1 MLRLIYT
8 LLHGSPLKKMWH
20 TIICGADTHVTI
32 DALIRALHSGRLQS
46 LTSLA
51 ICNFGLMDDELSNI
65 ARAIDA
71 GKATNLNYF
80 LAFNTRVTDGFMS
93 ILSHAAEGGNLKRL
107 RSLCLYGSEVT
118 EPGLRFLSDAFEA
131 GGLPQLKTIDI
142 RKTAVSVDAA
152 VLESCRAE
160 EICEWLRRPPDGCS
174 EVPLREA
181 KLIVLGQGGTGKTAV
196 CARVLSDPKSMPGTP
211 GSPLQQQ
218 EGNNSDTHVYEL
230 ALGQGSGRVT
240 FRLWDFGGQD
250 HLRGTHRFVVGA
262 ERALYLLVVDAAQSA
277 KANRLDYW
285 LRFLAHYGSL
295 EVSGQMSRAPVIVV
309 RTKCDKLSHNIA
321 DRMSAENATY
331 VGRDASDLTVALE
344 IARENAWYGANV
356 VEVIDDVG
364 YPQSGYDVAGT
375 TCQDAKSAERLR
387 NAICEHTENIIG
399 INNPVPAYA
408 LKIRHWIK
416 ENFEAP
422 MFSDTLAHFQYDKPP
437 FADFLRS
444 EGLDRDKSGR
454 THSESGSSLLDLRIP
469 ATLTLLK
476 SLGLIHW
483 NGDMA
488 EATPNPDSVLFRRVF
503 NPRWIKTP
511 VSRLISL
518 PAVDYPNGWIDRS
531 RLETKLLPV
540 RKPATNARHPGNDAE
555 WFEQLGLSSEERGQ
569 IVELMTDYGI
579 AFPIATIREQGILV
593 PDCLSNVEVAWNP
606 SPEMFA
612 AEFRSDF
619 LSDRMLLQFLA
630 RRVERAML
638 NDCEIPRGLAR
649 NWATLTW
656 DEAGTAFDVLIH
668 IDLCPPSG
676 ESPRLRIAVGGG
688 LPEGRATGWQQ
699 SGGKSS
705 CFWPRTICRQSK
717 KQRRRLEDLRPSRRV
732 AETEKAFRSRDRRY

>member
-1 MLRLIYT
+1 
-8 LLHGSPLKKMWH
+8 
-20 TIICGADTHVTI
+20 
-32 DALIRALHSGRLQS
+32 
-46 LTSLA
+46 
-51 ICNFGLMDDELSNI
+51 
-65 ARAIDA
+65 
-71 GKATNLNYF
+71 
-80 LAFNTRVTDGFMS
+80 
-93 ILSHAAEGGNLKRL
+93 
-107 RSLCLYGSEVT
+107 
-118 EPGLRFLSDAFEA
+118 
-131 GGLPQLKTIDI
+131 
-142 RKTAVSVDAA
+142 
-152 VLESCRAE
+152 
-160 EICEWLRRPPDGCS
+160 
-174 EVPLREA
+174 
-181 KLIVLGQGGTGKTAV
+181 
-196 CARVLSDPKSMPGTP
+196 
-211 GSPLQQQ
+211 
-218 EGNNSDTHVYEL
+218 
-230 ALGQGSGRVT
+230 
-240 FRLWDFGGQD
+240 
-250 HLRGTHRFVVGA
+250 
-262 ERALYLLVVDAAQSA
+262 
-277 KANRLDYW
+277 
-285 LRFLAHYGSL
+285 
-295 EVSGQMSRAPVIVV
+295 MSRAPVIVV

-454 THSESGSSLLDLRIP
+454 THSESGSSLLELRIP

-630 RRVERAML
+630 RRVERAMS

-688 LPEGRATGWQQ
+688 LPEGRATVLATVRREIELLLAANNLPPIEETAPKI
-699 SGGKSS
+699 GGSS
-705 CFWPRTICRQSK
+705 PIARGLRK
-717 KQRRRLEDLRPSRRV
+717 PRRRFDPEIADINVRKYLDGHPNASPKLVADAAGIAVGQLPKLRSWKERRGRQRGENSKTARSDRQLSDKQLAVLGERDSGYEQLEELESFLKWLQKQCKTAADQERLAGMRKDKLVELLEVTKSQMIERG
-732 AETEKAFRSRDRRY
+732 EKFPWADF